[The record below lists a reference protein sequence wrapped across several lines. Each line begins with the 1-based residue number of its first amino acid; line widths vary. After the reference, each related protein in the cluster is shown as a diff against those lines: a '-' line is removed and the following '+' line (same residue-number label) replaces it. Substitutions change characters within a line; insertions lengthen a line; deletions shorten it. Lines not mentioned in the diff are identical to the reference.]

1 VCYEEDDAKDVA
13 RVLIQAEQV
22 QHELGDKFDRLSET
36 AKNGMQSCQFTGNFV
51 NLPVI

>member
-36 AKNGMQSCQFTGNFV
+36 AKNGMQLCSRISSLAT
-51 NLPVI
+51 L